1 MSLIPLHIKLG
12 VAAALIAGSL
22 LITTSAFFSGVAQGE
37 KNINA
42 LWETDK
48 RQHLDAI
55 LLLKGKIGQRE
66 TDHRR
71 QSEFV
76 TNELRQS
83 EINYEKAIVA
93 LNAERAKRLRISS
106 ERAEIYKRLSEAGSD
121 QSGRLARYAAE
132 LDRSLEEGRALVEE
146 LTATVG
152 QREEGLRLLGAQIK
166 NDRKVLDP
174 E

>member
-71 QSEFV
+71 
-76 TNELRQS
+76 
-83 EINYEKAIVA
+83 
-93 LNAERAKRLRISS
+93 
-106 ERAEIYKRLSEAGSD
+106 
-121 QSGRLARYAAE
+121 
-132 LDRSLEEGRALVEE
+132 
-146 LTATVG
+146 
-152 QREEGLRLLGAQIK
+152 
-166 NDRKVLDP
+166 
-174 E
+174 